1 MDSVAAQPRAN
12 ERVKNGMQELLRNTV
27 VGYDTVS
34 TKSTNMHLNT
44 GRILYAMLPVW
55 VLSTNY
61 RGKIYKFAMN
71 AQTGKF
77 VGELPVSW
85 RKFWAIFAAISV
97 GVGIIGTLLQLFM

>member
-1 MDSVAAQPRAN
+1 
-12 ERVKNGMQELLRNTV
+12 
-27 VGYDTVS
+27 
-34 TKSTNMHLNT
+34 
-44 GRILYAMLPVW
+44 
-55 VLSTNY
+55 
-61 RGKIYKFAMN
+61 MN